1 VLLNAC
7 LRANRRKKDDL
18 SERLHV
24 ITDGLVLTMQEP
36 CVLQGCY
43 SGVTGVRK
51 VITYGISRGHK
62 DRAVVA
68 VSIRGKIKE
77 LTCKNKIEW

>member
-1 VLLNAC
+1 
-7 LRANRRKKDDL
+7 
-18 SERLHV
+18 
-24 ITDGLVLTMQEP
+24 MQEP

-51 VITYGISRGHK
+51 LITYGISRGHK

-68 VSIRGKIKE
+68 VSIRGKIKG
-77 LTCKNKIEW
+77 LTCKKGIEW